1 MHVRRLAYVGKALMT
16 PRFHT
21 PGRAEK
27 KAIFVAKYPR
37 RFRRAFVETCLA
49 PPFEIRQGDG
59 RACTFF
65 VGGNAIAELDA
76 HGQLHWR
83 DEHLS
88 PLSLAPK
95 NIRALVERGMQFFW
109 DTLTQR
115 YAHHLGLPDDALTKL
130 GCYHPDGN
138 YWYPETQRQL
148 DAAKS
153 CAEFDRIEELMQEHD
168 QSLLC
173 IDASAGGFAMS
184 KRRRM
189 QGMAIRAVKTF
200 CAALTTQQRQS
211 LRRAATVGTT
221 HREIAVGVTHRRSG
235 DRWLQALDA
244 YPALLRIAWF
254 DQKAQRNIKRTIR
267 RGLPLV
273 KALADSLGL
282 PEAAVRRFRGV
293 TPQRLLNMPRD
304 PLPALRFIAALP
316 PHLRPVKRADYRAAF
331 RLHEHLA
338 SWPATTFQD
347 LQQEFGDVSQWSIAA
362 LTRGMKLPLGQ
373 ERRIDALNGIRDVM
387 VSMRA
392 AFGEERAEAL
402 FRTLPLGRLVDLNAG
417 WHRAQQQ
424 AVRIAA
430 ARANNMPEARW
441 PGLLGSKVDLGNDRH
456 AVDLTSMQEL
466 VLEGN
471 LLSHCVGGYYP
482 ECFSGRSRIV
492 SLRSADGTPSSTIEF
507 RVQLRAGRGIPRL
520 TIVQHYGHRNR
531 APSPVDRAAAKA
543 LLSIVRAKPQ
553 QAWPS
558 LPIPPSLEQI
568 ADSILDAQMTA
579 FVRTWFAGRS
589 TTGQEQ
595 RPPAAHDPSATQ
607 SSQQLRFA

>member
-16 PRFHT
+16 PRFRT
-21 PGRAEK
+21 PGHTEK
-27 KAIFVAKYPR
+27 TAVFVAKYPR
-37 RFRRAFVETCLA
+37 KFRRAFVETCLA
-49 PPFEIRQGDG
+49 HPFEVRQGEG

-76 HGQLHWR
+76 HGQLHWG
-83 DEHLS
+83 DKHLS

-95 NIRALVERGMQFFW
+95 NIRALVDRGMQFFW

-115 YAHHLGLPDDALTKL
+115 YAHHLGLPDDALKKL

-153 CAEFDRIEELMQEHD
+153 CAEFDRIEDLMQEHN
-168 QSLLC
+168 QSLLY

-184 KRRRM
+184 KCRRM
-189 QGMAIRAVKTF
+189 QGMAIRAVKIF
-200 CAALTTQQRQS
+200 CATLTAQQRKS

-254 DQKAQRNIKRTIR
+254 DQEAQCSIKRTIR

-316 PHLRPVKRADYRAAF
+316 PHLRPVTRADYRAAF
-331 RLHEHLA
+331 RLHEQLA
-338 SWPATTFQD
+338 SWPSTRFSVRD
-347 LQQEFGDVSQWSIAA
+347 LLQESGDVEQWNIAA

-373 ERRIDALNGIRDVM
+373 ERRIDALNGIQDVM
-387 VSMRA
+387 VSMNA

-402 FRTLPLGRLVDLNAG
+402 FRALPLGRLADLNAG

-507 RVQLRAGRGIPRL
+507 RAQRRAGRGIPRL

-543 LLSIVRAKPQ
+543 LLSIVRAKPL
-553 QAWPS
+553 QAWPA
-558 LPIPPSLEQI
+558 LPTPPSLEQI

-579 FVRTWFAGRS
+579 FVRTWFAVRDNN
-589 TTGQEQ
+589 QEQ
-595 RPPAAHDPSATQ
+595 RRPADHVQPP
-607 SSQQLRFA
+607 QQLRFA